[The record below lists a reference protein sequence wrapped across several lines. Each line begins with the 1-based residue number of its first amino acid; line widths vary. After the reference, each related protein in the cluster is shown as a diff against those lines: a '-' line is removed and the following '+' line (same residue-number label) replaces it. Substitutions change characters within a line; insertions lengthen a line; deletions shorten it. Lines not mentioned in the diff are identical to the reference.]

1 MSQQLRP
8 LPPTPPGW
16 KPPRFARDMSPEGQR
31 RRFRRVCW
39 VLGAWHVTS
48 GLLSWGTRGAVVG
61 LISGALLL
69 AAGAVES
76 VRARRPAA
84 SP

>member
-16 KPPRFARDMSPEGQR
+16 KPPRFALDMSPQGQR
-31 RRFRRVCW
+31 RRSRRACW
-39 VLGAWHVTS
+39 VLGGVYVML